1 MMAPRSVRT
10 TMALMTAK
18 RPEPERRWQLAEAE
32 LTERI
37 IGAFYRVYNRLGYG
51 FLEAVY
57 SRALAFELTRAGL
70 HVQREVMVD
79 VFDEGLKVGAY
90 RADILVESRVVVE
103 NKATSTLVQA
113 DRDQLLNYLRC
124 SCLEVGLLFHF
135 GPRPAFKRVVAE
147 NSRSRD
153 PVISKSPATIVVPT
167 DPAERRPAR

>member
-1 MMAPRSVRT
+1 
-10 TMALMTAK
+10 MALMTATQPDQA
-18 RPEPERRWQLAEAE
+18 RAGHRRQLIEAE

-57 SRALAFELTRAGL
+57 SRALANELVRTGL
-70 HVQREVMVD
+70 RIRREVMVD
-79 VFDEGLKVGAY
+79 VFDEGLNVGRY
-90 RADILVESRVVVE
+90 RADILVESRIVVE
-103 NKATSTLVQA
+103 NKATSTLTRA

-147 NSRSRD
+147 NARSPD

-167 DPAERRPAR
+167 DPGELGSTR